1 MAQRQ
6 LLAAIVAG
14 LCTALPLSSVGTQAP
29 APPKQP
35 IVVTDFAAKPAKEVS
50 LPGIRDAI
58 CAMAKDM
65 PTSRA
70 IATCPISGQQV
81 RVIRTGAR
89 WVTVPRDAV
98 FLLLGKQE
106 PGLDLV
112 FPTQQQFV
120 QYLVRHPEAAKH
132 RPKPL
137 RLHAALKEILPPT
150 PTSST
155 PSTASTSSTSPSA
168 SSPASPAATP

>member
-1 MAQRQ
+1 MTAQRQ
-6 LLAAIVAG
+6 LLPAIIAG
-14 LCTALPLSSVGTQAP
+14 LCTVLPLASVGTQAP
-29 APPKQP
+29 APPGQAV
-35 IVVTDFAAKPAKEVS
+35 VVTDFGVRPAKEVAQPS
-50 LPGIRDAI
+50 IREAI

-89 WVTVPRDAV
+89 WVAVPRDAV

-106 PGLDLV
+106 PGPDMV
-112 FPTQQQFV
+112 FPSQQQFV

-137 RLHAALKEILPPT
+137 RLHAALKEILPPKPSSPT
-150 PTSST
+150 SPTSST
-155 PSTASTSSTSPSA
+155 TSSTS
-168 SSPASPAATP
+168 SPAPPAGTP